1 MVRQYRFI
9 NILAK
14 KTDDFNGADLEGIV
28 KGAVEPAFIDREKSV
43 TSEFLLKSLED
54 AKSISNIQGDKITKL
69 REELKRY
76 DIKPASLRLLKDLIK
91 RNR

>member
-1 MVRQYRFI
+1 MQ
-9 NILAK
+9 K
-14 KTDDFNGADLEGIV
+14 KADGFNGADLEGIV
-28 KGAVEPAFIDREKSV
+28 KDAVEPAFIDGGKYV
-43 TSEFLLKSLED
+43 TSELLLKSLED